1 MRLNT
6 GLIIV
11 GAYADKVRR
20 TLFAQLKDKIKA
32 KEIDSKN
39 VAKASADLNKLLY
52 EIFVNK
58 LKLDKGDVVRIIVN
72 YDLADGDVVWN
83 LDTLKIEVFKR
94 VPEEEYAEIVK
105 ESIKRIE
112 ELEEVEEERFRIEK
126 AGETDLGDVIYEV
139 RLGDE
144 VVGALVLTPLN
155 EEGVVR
161 GALLKPN
168 PVIIDRARISLEN
181 LEEEL
186 LKVVEE
192 KGRVVEE
199 EEARK
204 IVDDVKGLID

>member
-58 LKLDKGDVVRIIVN
+58 LKLDKGDVVRIIVD
-72 YDLADGDVVWN
+72 YDVADGEVVWN

-94 VPEEEYAEIVK
+94 VPEDEYAEIVK

-139 RLGDE
+139 RLGDD

-155 EEGVVR
+155 GEAIVR

-186 LKVVEE
+186 LKVVEV

-204 IVDDVKGLID
+204 IVDDIKGLIS